1 MKTIGKGFTLVELV
15 VVVMIIGVITFITV
29 PRMVSAVVALGK
41 SNTGAERIA
50 AAIRQ
55 CRTLAISNAATNQD
69 GFELGMKNTVGGSY
83 TKFEIAQVI
92 NGQTSTVVESGTI
105 PGTLVES
112 GPAKVTCTCTS
123 PGSGTFRFGPL
134 GNRTGGSGGLTVV
147 GGGKTFA
154 ISVVTTTGMVKCTQQ

>member
-105 PGTLVES
+105 PADVN
-112 GPAKVTCTCTS
+112 CTGDGDS
-123 PGSGTFRFGPL
+123 KFRFGPL
-134 GNRTGGSGGLTVV
+134 GDRTGGSGSLTVS
-147 GGGKTFA
+147 GGGKTYL
-154 ISVVTTTGMVKCTQQ
+154 ISVYTGTGMVKCTQQ